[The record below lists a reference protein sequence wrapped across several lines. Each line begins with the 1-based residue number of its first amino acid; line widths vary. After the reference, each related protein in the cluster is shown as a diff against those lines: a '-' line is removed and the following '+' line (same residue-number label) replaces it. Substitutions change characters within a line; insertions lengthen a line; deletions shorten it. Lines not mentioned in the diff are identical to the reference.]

1 MIKVKNLTKNYG
13 KLKAVDNI
21 SFNVNK
27 NEIIGFVGKNGAG
40 KTTTIRTILNML
52 FPTKGEIKVNNLDSI
67 TESKKI
73 KEILSYV
80 SSDNDYYYNIKVI
93 DLFKFCIKF
102 SNTNLNKARELS
114 KYFELDINKKISEL
128 SSGNRKKVSI
138 IQALLKENK
147 IIIFDEPTN
156 GLDPLMQKKFFDLI
170 LKEKEK
176 GTTIFLSSHNLNEVE
191 KYCDRVIFIRSG
203 KIVDIID
210 IKKDNKINNYIISY
224 KTKSNKI
231 EKYEYSDDL
240 NKLLKKLSL
249 LDIKDLE
256 IRKKTIEEEFIYY
269 YRSDKDE

>member
-21 SFNVNK
+21 SFEVNK

-170 LKEKEK
+170 LEEKKK
-176 GTTIFLSSHNLNEVE
+176 GITIFLSSHNLNEVE

>member
-1 MIKVKNLTKNYG
+1 MIRVKNLTKNYG

-21 SFNVNK
+21 SFEVNK

-52 FPTKGEIKVNNLDSI
+52 FPTKGEIKVDNLDSI

-102 SNTNLNKARELS
+102 SKTKLNKAKELS

-170 LKEKEK
+170 LEEKKK
-176 GTTIFLSSHNLNEVE
+176 GITIFLSSHNLNEVE

-231 EKYEYSDDL
+231 EKYEYYDDL

>member
-176 GTTIFLSSHNLNEVE
+176 GTTIFLSSHNLSEVE

>member
-170 LKEKEK
+170 LEEKKK
-176 GTTIFLSSHNLNEVE
+176 GITIFLSSHNLNEVE